1 MKTRPQKDR
10 STRITSEPDPSG
22 VAYRERLDDRLA
34 RTPED
39 IYWML
44 FRKPEADHAKGLH
57 ELRTQ
62 TEPDRL

>member
-1 MKTRPQKDR
+1 MKRKQQKHK
-10 STRITSEPDPSG
+10 STRMTLELDPSG

-44 FRKPEADHAKGLH
+44 FRRSEADHAKDLH
-57 ELRTQ
+57 GLRTQ
-62 TEPDRL
+62 TSA